1 MVMKRAIF
9 IIASLTAVPLFALTS
24 NPLPGDRIGVLRMST
39 RFGYAA
45 EHTVAATIQ
54 HDLRRELDLLG
65 FKSFDAQITYDE
77 LLRRGPQNDADYYVE
92 ILSSDAAG
100 RPVGVADAA
109 VGGVAVEVGV
119 VVARVA
125 AEVRVYDARSL
136 NAIDTYDL
144 RRDNTAV
151 VPTGIGVAGHSIWA
165 SITLPFVQYAQ
176 YRSAAH
182 DVAHQAALRIA
193 GK

>member
-1 MVMKRAIF
+1 MKRAIF

-24 NPLPGDRIGVLRMST
+24 NPLPGDRIGVLRMSG
-39 RFGYAA
+39 RFNYGA
-45 EHTVAATIQ
+45 EQTVANTIQ
-54 HDLRRELDLLG
+54 RDLLHELSLLG
-65 FKSFDAQITYDE
+65 FKSFDTQLTYDQV
-77 LLRRGPQNDADYYVE
+77 LRRGPANDADFYVE
-92 ILSSDAAG
+92 VISADAAG
-100 RPVGVADAA
+100 RPAGVAEAG

-119 VVARVA
+119 VVSRVA

-136 NAIDTYDL
+136 NAIDTFDL

-151 VPTGIGVAGHSIWA
+151 MPTGIGVAGRSIWA
-165 SITLPFVQYAQ
+165 AITLPFVQYAQ

-182 DVAHQAALRIA
+182 DVAHQAAVRIA

>member
-1 MVMKRAIF
+1 MKRAIF
-9 IIASLTAVPLFALTS
+9 IIASLTAVPLFALTT
-24 NPLPGDRIGVLRMST
+24 NPQPGDRIGVLRMSG
-39 RFGYAA
+39 RFPYAA
-45 EHTVAATIQ
+45 ERTVAGTIQ

-65 FKSFDAQITYDE
+65 FKSFDAQLTYGE
-77 LLRRGPQNDADYYVE
+77 LLRRGPQDDADYYVE
-92 ILSSDAAG
+92 VLSGDAAG
-100 RPVGVADAA
+100 RPVGVAEAG

-144 RRDNTAV
+144 RRDNMAV
-151 VPTGIGVAGHSIWA
+151 VPTGIGIAGHSIWA
-165 SITLPFVQYAQ
+165 AITLPFIQYAQ

-182 DVAHQAALRIA
+182 DVARQAALRIA